1 MNLEGITLYS
11 QTEYLNREIIG
22 SRIYKIG
29 MPSDHSIYFSLK
41 RESDTIHLII

>member
-11 QTEYLNREIIG
+11 LAEYLKREITG

-29 MPSDHSIYFSLK
+29 APSDRTLYFSLK
-41 RESDTIHLII
+41 RESDTRND